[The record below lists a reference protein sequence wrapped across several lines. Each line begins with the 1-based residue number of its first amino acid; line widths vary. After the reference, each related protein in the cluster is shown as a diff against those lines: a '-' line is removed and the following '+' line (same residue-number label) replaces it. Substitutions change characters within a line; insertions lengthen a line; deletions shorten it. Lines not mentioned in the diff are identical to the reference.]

1 MKKSV
6 LFTLL
11 FVAISILSAMA
22 QVKVAYVTLT
32 KTMDAT
38 ASTVAN
44 DPIIRTLS
52 ADPNLSVTVKV
63 LATAGDAISDLANY
77 DVIIVQE
84 SLSGAAGV
92 LTPTGSLALKS
103 IPKPFIYNKCYALQ
117 KSRALTGT
125 TSTGAG
131 KEADGTAAGT
141 LTITVDNSYLS
152 HDLFKGCT
160 FVNTNQ
166 IKLFNALSTD
176 AGLLGSGTSVKA
188 INYVSGFTT
197 TPGTLLAQPSI
208 LQASTTCNVSIN
220 SVPAGTAIDGLETT
234 ISPAIFMGMNFGA
247 ICATNGTNITA
258 DGLTIWRNAVYVLGG
273 LVVPS
278 SQATLPTGLVNTPTS
293 ASKVI
298 SQQFYTINGRLIT
311 TPNSGIYL
319 KKSTYDNGEV
329 KYSKVAFIE
338 SLQK

>member
-11 FVAISILSAMA
+11 FIAIGIISGLA
-22 QVKVAYVTLT
+22 QKKVAYVTLT

-44 DPIIRTLS
+44 DPIIRMLS

-63 LATAGDAISDLANY
+63 LATATDAITDLANY
-77 DVIIVQE
+77 DVIIIQE
-84 SLSGAAGV
+84 SISGGASV
-92 LTPTGSLALKS
+92 LMPTGSLALKS

-117 KSRALTGT
+117 KSRALTGV
-125 TSTGAG
+125 TSAGAP
-131 KEADGTAAGT
+131 KEADGTTAGT

-188 INYVSGFTT
+188 INYVSGFTA
-197 TPGTLLAQPSI
+197 TPGILLAQPSI
-208 LQASTTCNVSIN
+208 LQASTTCNVSVN

-234 ISPAIFMGMNFGA
+234 ISPAIFLGMNMGA
-247 ICATNGTNITA
+247 ICATAGTNITS
-258 DGLTIWRNAVYVLGG
+258 DGLTIWRNAVYILAG
-273 LVVPS
+273 LTVPS
-278 SQATLPTGLVNTPTS
+278 NQATLPTGLISTPS
-293 ASKVI
+293 SDLKVV
-298 SQQFYTINGRLIT
+298 SQQFYTINGRLVT
-311 TPNSGIYL
+311 TPNNGIYL
-319 KKSTYDNGEV
+319 KKSVYENGTIKYD
-329 KYSKVAFIE
+329 KVAFIE